1 MHRTTGDLRRVV
13 IVTLGLLSCS
23 ACGPAQVVDVSRLI
37 EVSGDAAYLCLT
49 NAINDSDPPSCGG
62 AARGTRDNP
71 RLVGEKVDELIT
83 ALGGRSGGAI
93 VTARQEGDEW
103 FLEEFHAPTARD

>member
-1 MHRTTGDLRRVV
+1 MHRSTANLRRVV
-13 IVTLGLLSCS
+13 VTVVLLTCA
-23 ACGPAQVVDVSRLI
+23 ACGPGTVVDEGTLI
-37 EVSGDAAYLCLT
+37 EVVDDAAYLCLT
-49 NAINDSDPPSCGG
+49 DAINDSDPPSCGG
-62 AARGTRDNP
+62 AARGSRDNP

-103 FLEEFHAPTARD
+103 VVEEFEVPPARD